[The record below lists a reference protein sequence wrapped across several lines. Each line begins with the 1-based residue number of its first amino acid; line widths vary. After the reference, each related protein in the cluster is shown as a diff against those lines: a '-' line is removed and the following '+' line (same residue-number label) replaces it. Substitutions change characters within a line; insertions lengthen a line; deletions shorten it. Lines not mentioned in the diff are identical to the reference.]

1 MSDIVIASSNKGK
14 INDFKVIFSEYNVI
28 GINELIEDFD
38 VEETGVTFEENARLK
53 SEAAAKALN
62 KTVIADDS
70 GLEVDALEGAPG
82 VYSARYAGE
91 AKDDQANIEK
101 LLQELEDKTDRS
113 ARFVCVISMTT
124 VDGKTETFRGT
135 VNGEIT
141 LARIGENGF
150 GYDPIFYVPDKNKT
164 MAQLTAEEKS
174 EISHRRKAIDQL
186 QAFIKGEKS

>member
-14 INDFKVIFSEYNVI
+14 INDFKVIFSDYNVI

-38 VEETGVTFEENARLK
+38 VEETGTTFEENARLK
-53 SEAAAKALN
+53 SEAAANALN

-101 LLQELEDKTDRS
+101 LLQELEDKSDRS

-124 VDGKTETFRGT
+124 ADRKTETFRGT

-150 GYDPIFYVPDKNKT
+150 GYDPIFYVPEKNKT

-186 QAFIKGEKS
+186 QTFIKGEKS

>member
-62 KTVIADDS
+62 KIVIADDS

>member
-14 INDFKVIFSEYNVI
+14 INDFKVIFSDYNVI

-186 QAFIKGEKS
+186 QAFIKGEKA